1 MKGRQ
6 FAWPFFVLCL
16 VDQYGQYM
24 ILKSIFWGHG
34 EAPPG
39 YPLQVLA
46 RSSLWAFRYYPL
58 PKGAILQRGVHPI
71 NMSIDN
77 TKIFFDIL
85 TIIQINLTPI
95 IVIDFKR

>member
-1 MKGRQ
+1 M
-6 FAWPFFVLCL
+6 
-16 VDQYGQYM
+16 
-24 ILKSIFWGHG
+24 
-34 EAPPG
+34 
-39 YPLQVLA
+39 A
-46 RSSLWAFRYYPL
+46 RRHRAIRFKSSLVPRCGLSATIPC
-58 PKGAILQRGVHPI
+58 PKEQFYKRGVHPI